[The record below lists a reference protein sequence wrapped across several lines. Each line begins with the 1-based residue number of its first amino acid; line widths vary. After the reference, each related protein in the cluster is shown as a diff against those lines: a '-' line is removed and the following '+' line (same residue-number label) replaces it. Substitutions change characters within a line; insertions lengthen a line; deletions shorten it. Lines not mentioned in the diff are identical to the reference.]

1 MNPMP
6 TTIPIAPEERI
17 RMIQAFYNLPQEEH
31 QKFQAA
37 WKHLRFLMV
46 LWGLDDLS
54 ADHSLILEEKR
65 HVLLAYKSLQMLWF
79 YRLPKTNQEPFKLCI
94 RDRLPEDQG
103 PDRINEAFA
112 MSLEELT
119 IRCRGIRRPK
129 WMTRDIKAVKASIE
143 ALPYEAS

>member
-1 MNPMP
+1 MP
-6 TTIPIAPEERI
+6 TTIPMTPEERI
-17 RMIQAFYNLPQEEH
+17 RMIQAFYNLPQEEQ
-31 QKFQAA
+31 QKFHAA

-54 ADHSLILEEKR
+54 TDHNLILEEKR

-79 YRLPKTNQEPFKLCI
+79 YRLPKTNKEPFKLYI
-94 RDRLPEDQG
+94 RDPLPEDQG
-103 PDRINEAFA
+103 PDRINEAFT

-119 IRCRGIRRPK
+119 FCCRSIQRPK
-129 WMTRDIKAVKASIE
+129 WLTKDIKTVKTSIE